1 MFFSF
6 QIKEIKKKN
15 GVLLDKILNVH
26 NLIEKISIKY
36 NHFERNTN
44 EEANVMKKITELEA
58 LVYDSHTKVF

>member
-1 MFFSF
+1 ML
-6 QIKEIKKKN
+6 
-15 GVLLDKILNVH
+15 GKILNVH
-26 NLIEKISIKY
+26 NLIEKISIKH